1 VIFRLSVIEFKSI
14 EDLVKQACDVL
25 ELDPPPLTVKHIEI
39 VGLTIVSL
47 ADGPGIHPLFAYQ
60 GLSLSVSSTHADDGP
75 RTLAELSGLDPEDK
89 SFRLGGLWLDRS
101 MFVGEGVLRGRT
113 AEHGPSLALFYT
125 SGQHLS
131 LQPVRGEVK
140 VQGGIIIP

>member
-1 VIFRLSVIEFKSI
+1 M
-14 EDLVKQACDVL
+14 EDLVNQACTVL
-25 ELDPPPLTVKHIEI
+25 ELEPPRLTVEHIQI

-47 ADGPGIHPLFAYQ
+47 ANADVHPLFAYQ
-60 GLSLSVSSTHADDGP
+60 GLSLSVSSAHADDGP

-113 AEHGPSLALFYT
+113 AEYGPSLALFD
-125 SGQHLS
+125 SSRQHFS
-131 LQPVRGEVK
+131 LQPVRSEVK

>member
-1 VIFRLSVIEFKSI
+1 M
-14 EDLVKQACDVL
+14 EDLVNQACTVL
-25 ELDPPPLTVKHIEI
+25 ELEPPRLTVEHIQI

-47 ADGPGIHPLFAYQ
+47 ANADVHPLFAYQ
-60 GLSLSVSSTHADDGP
+60 GLSLSASSTHADDGP

-113 AEHGPSLALFYT
+113 AEYGPSLALFD
-125 SGQHLS
+125 SSRQHLS

-140 VQGGIIIP
+140 VRGGIIVP

>member
-1 VIFRLSVIEFKSI
+1 M

-25 ELDPPPLTVKHIEI
+25 ELEPPRSTVKHIEI

-47 ADGPGIHPLFAYQ
+47 ATSGIHPLFAYQ

-140 VQGGIIIP
+140 VRGGIIIP